1 MTNEKETRRAFLKG
15 AAASAGA
22 GAVAALVPSAQAQ
35 TNNATQAAT
44 ALRPASDR
52 HGAFFNHEQ
61 AMAVAAI
68 AERIMPGAP
77 GKPGATDADVM
88 NYIDLALAGAYEDQQ
103 NFYRRGL
110 GALDAYCRAM
120 HDGPFASLSADDQD
134 ATLTALEA
142 DAADG
147 FEWPTARAFFE
158 TLRTHT
164 MEGMFADPVYGG
176 NKDFAGWNLVGFPGA
191 QFTYTPVEV
200 QSTKAFSRAPT
211 IGLQSQATR
220 RG

>member
-1 MTNEKETRRAFLKG
+1 MTKEKETRRAFLKG

-22 GAVAALVPSAQAQ
+22 GAVAALVPAAQAQ
-35 TNNATQAAT
+35 TGSGDT
-44 ALRPASDR
+44 ASELRPTAER
-52 HGAFFNHEQ
+52 HGAFFNREQ
-61 AMAVAAI
+61 AQAVVAI

-77 GKPGATDADVM
+77 GKPGATDADVL

-103 NFYRRGL
+103 YFYRRGL
-110 GALDAYCRAM
+110 DALDAYCRAT
-120 HDGPFASLSADDQD
+120 HGAPFASLDADDQD
-134 ATLTALEA
+134 ATIAALEA
-142 DAADG
+142 DQADG
-147 FEWPTARAFFE
+147 FDWPSAGAFFN

-176 NKDFAGWNLVGFPGA
+176 NKNFAGWNLIGFPGA
-191 QFTYTPVEV
+191 QFTYTPAEV
-200 QSTKAFSRAPT
+200 TSAEPFDRAPT